1 MKTISIPRIVLSH
14 PNKYL
19 CYSDKYDILGC
30 ILLDQGFTIPN
41 KTKFPSELKLEI
53 PHFTTIIRKKIVDT
67 ELALKILELD
77 HSPQKEAVRLANVLL
92 ARIGIQIKVVD

>member
-1 MKTISIPRIVLSH
+1 MKTISVPRIVLNH

-19 CYSDKYDILGC
+19 YNSEKYDILGC
-30 ILLDQGFTIPN
+30 ILLNQGFTIPS
-41 KTKFPSELKLEI
+41 KIKFPSELKLEI

-67 ELALKILELD
+67 ELTLRLVELD
-77 HSPQKEAVRLANVLL
+77 HSPQKEAVRLANGLL